1 MLTRTT
7 RSLFARQGK
16 YTSPI
21 YSLAFRSFGGG
32 SSGHYPPTKKYPN
45 GLGPLMDQS
54 EKHDHHHDPVHTAA
68 LDHKFIQP
76 GVNKKTLVF
85 DGLKGTTPVTVALD
99 N

>member
-1 MLTRTT
+1 
-7 RSLFARQGK
+7 
-16 YTSPI
+16 
-21 YSLAFRSFGGG
+21 
-32 SSGHYPPTKKYPN
+32 
-45 GLGPLMDQS
+45 MDQS